1 MAQAAQLVLSVGWA
15 VRAVQCQQRPYD
27 AILMCRHAP
36 VLIADTKRALLPN
49 LYCKGK
55 LSQHDGQQRIKRDA
69 LCTRWATQSLP
80 RPGWVDE

>member
-1 MAQAAQLVLSVGWA
+1 MAQAAPLVLSVGWA

-36 VLIADTKRALLPN
+36 VLIADTKCALLPN

-55 LSQHDGQQRIKRDA
+55 LPQHDGQQRITARRTVHPMGDPELA
-69 LCTRWATQSLP
+69 AAWMGR
-80 RPGWVDE
+80 